1 MSEFTERVNFP
12 SMASPKASKLK
23 IYANVNDLQMDLLRH
38 DNILA
43 MLSESI
49 VTISPLGDKRYVI
62 AGCTALHRGKRAKEQ
77 KCNTLLPL

>member
-12 SMASPKASKLK
+12 LMASPKASKLK

-62 AGCTALHRGKRAKEQ
+62 AGCTVFHRG
-77 KCNTLLPL
+77 